1 MKKLLLIA
9 LLIVSFTT
17 CAQETFVRK
26 YTKLL
31 STKNNVEEPEKE
43 INLTVI
49 FNPKGEKEIKFY
61 YPNSGESKTF
71 YQVSKLEK
79 GKTEGGYEY
88 QLIEVIDEE
97 DGYKLTLQLFDKDDV
112 LRLIIAEGYKVE
124 YYN

>member
-1 MKKLLLIA
+1 MPLLFWYDKVHVA
-9 LLIVSFTT
+9 
-17 CAQETFVRK
+17 RK
-26 YTKLL
+26 SYYLD
-31 STKNNVEEPEKE
+31 
-43 INLTVI
+43 VI

-88 QLIEVIDEE
+88 QLIEVIDGE

>member
-1 MKKLLLIA
+1 MKKLLFVA
-9 LLIVSFTT
+9 MLLLCSATY
-17 CAQETFVRK
+17 AQDTFVRK
-26 YTKLL
+26 YTKIL
-31 STKNNVEEPEKE
+31 STKNNVEEPEQQ

-61 YPNSGESKTF
+61 YPNSGESRTF
-71 YQVSKLEK
+71 YQVSGLQT

-88 QLIEVIDEE
+88 QLIEVIDGE

>member
-1 MKKLLLIA
+1 MKKLLFVA
-9 LLIVSFTT
+9 MLLLCSVTY
-17 CAQETFVRK
+17 AQDTFVRK

-97 DGYKLTLQLFDKDDV
+97 DGYKLNIFLDRKDLYIYFVFDS
-112 LRLIIAEGYKVE
+112 IFSH
-124 YYN
+124 